1 MVSTLNSP
9 RHTFVFMAGNTP
21 GDRLRQLRERLGW
34 SLRTAAKASEG
45 VSYGTIKNLED
56 APGAFDNVTL
66 GTLRAIARAYGMTID
81 RLIAFALYSEDA
93 PDLTT
98 EVLRKVE
105 ALEVH
110 PDWVAFP
117 VYGTVDAGDMGA
129 ATPGED
135 EVAYIPRE
143 HLMRR
148 GALREN
154 IRVFHINGTCM
165 VSDEV
170 RRIEKNYAPGDFI
183 AVDIDRPAQPG
194 DVVVAWWDEKQAMVI
209 KRYGIDRD
217 GIQLTPLS
225 SARSAI
231 VMPHSDLASVLG
243 PVVWRGG

>member
-1 MVSTLNSP
+1 LLSTLNAAP
-9 RHTFVFMAGNTP
+9 RTFVFMPGHTP
-21 GDRLRQLRERLGW
+21 GERLRQLRARLGW

-45 VSYGTIKNLED
+45 VSYSTIKNLED
-56 APGAFDNVTL
+56 SPGAWEAVTL
-66 GTLRAIARAYGMTID
+66 GTLRGIARAYGMTVD
-81 RLIAFALYSEDA
+81 RLIAIAFDGDDA
-93 PDLTT
+93 PNLAD
-98 EVLRKVE
+98 EVLKKVA

-117 VYGTVDAGDMGA
+117 VYGTVDAGDIGA
-129 ATPGED
+129 ATPGDD

-183 AVDIDRPAQPG
+183 AVDIDRAAQPG
-194 DVVVAWWDEKQAMVI
+194 DVVVAWWEEKQAMVI
-209 KRYGIDRD
+209 KRYAVDRD

-225 SARSAI
+225 STRSAI
-231 VMPHSDLASVLG
+231 TLPHADLTHLLG